1 MKQPGTGTINILT
14 VTATEISEKV
24 CAMETKWLT
33 DNYTRQRL
41 VLAADIGG
49 TNTNIG
55 LVSKNENDFV
65 LIAKFTLKT
74 NSIKKFTDCFKSVLA
89 QILAKNAEL
98 VPDVCCLSTAGPIE
112 NNRCELSSIEA
123 IVDAGEI
130 GQAVGTKTIII
141 NDFSAISYALPLVD
155 VNDKTRI
162 TALRHIDGSIAAQ
175 SGSVRAVAGAGTGLG
190 VGILME
196 RGNDYFVCPS
206 EGGHI
211 AFSCF
216 DEQSRELHEY
226 IAGRFGELME
236 SQLFVSGVG
245 IKNIFYF
252 FKEAKKVAMTGCLK
266 DIDEANDA
274 DKPAM
279 IADCANENEVCRDII
294 RLFVECYGR
303 FAGDVASFI
312 VPTMGLY
319 LAGGIA
325 GKNEKYFIED
335 DLFMRYFEGC
345 YHPGVK
351 KILKTIPVYIIR
363 DYSVSLYGAANAACR
378 INDNSDHGGRG

>member
-1 MKQPGTGTINILT
+1 
-14 VTATEISEKV
+14 
-24 CAMETKWLT
+24 METKWLT
-33 DNYTRQRL
+33 DDYSHERL

-49 TNTNIG
+49 TNTSIG
-55 LVSKNENDFV
+55 LVAKNGNDFV
-65 LIAKFTLKT
+65 LIAKFSLSTGG
-74 NSIKKFTDCFKSVLA
+74 IKKFTDCFKSVLE
-89 QILAKNAEL
+89 QIREKNGEL
-98 VPDVCCLSTAGPIE
+98 VPEICCLSTAGPIE
-112 NNRCELSSIEA
+112 NSRCELSSIDA
-123 IVDAGEI
+123 VVDAGKI
-130 GQAVGTKTIII
+130 GEAIGIKTIII

-155 VNDKTRI
+155 VNDKARI
-162 TALRHIDGSIAAQ
+162 TALRHTDGSIAAQ
-175 SGSVRAVAGAGTGLG
+175 SGTVRAVAGAGTGLG

-196 RGNDYFVCPS
+196 RGGDYFVCPS

-211 AFSCF
+211 AFSSF
-216 DEQSRELHEY
+216 DSQSRELHEY
-226 IAGRFGELME
+226 IAARFGELTE

-266 DIDEANDA
+266 NIDEANDS

-279 IADCANENEVCRDII
+279 IADCADENEVCREIM
-294 RLFVECYGR
+294 RLFVKCYGR

-325 GKNEKYFIED
+325 AKNEKYFIED

-378 INDNSDHGGRG
+378 LEL